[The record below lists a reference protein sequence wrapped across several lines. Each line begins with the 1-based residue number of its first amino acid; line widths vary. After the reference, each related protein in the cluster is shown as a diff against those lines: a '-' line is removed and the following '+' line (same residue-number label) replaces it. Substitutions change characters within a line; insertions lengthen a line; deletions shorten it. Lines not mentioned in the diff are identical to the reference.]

1 VTTKQ
6 QIKIQLTSLGC
17 ARNDVDSEELA
28 GRLDAA
34 GFVLVED
41 KADLVLINTC
51 GFIEQAKKD
60 SIDTIIAAADTGVP
74 VVAVGCLAERY
85 GSELAAELPEAA
97 AVLGFDDYPDIAA
110 KLQAVLQGEKL
121 TAPTPRDR
129 RTLLPITPVDRA
141 AFTHQVPGH
150 QITEGLGGPKV
161 LRKRISK
168 RPYAPLKIASGCD
181 RRCTFCAIPRFRGSF
196 VSRPASEILAE
207 AAWLAEQGV
216 TELVLVSE
224 NSTSYGKDLG
234 DPRALETLLRS
245 LVKVPGIQW
254 VRVTYLQPAELRPT
268 LLSAIAE
275 IEGVVPYYDLSFQ
288 HSAKDLLRRMKRFGG
303 TDDFLT
309 LIEQIRKLA
318 PTAGI
323 RSNFIVGF
331 PGETDDEFAELE
343 VFLTQAKLDAIGVFG
358 YSVEDGTEAAEFTNK
373 HSESEIE
380 SRVSYLSSVADE
392 LVNQRAMERIGQ
404 LTTVMVDQISDLV
417 EARAEHQGPETDG
430 TLTLQTAQVLEVG
443 RVYAAEIID
452 TEGVDLVAKLV
463 P

>member
-41 KADLVLINTC
+41 EADLVLINTC

-85 GSELAAELPEAA
+85 GNELAAELPEAA

-110 KLQAVLQGEKL
+110 KLQAVLNGEKL
-121 TAPTPRDR
+121 TAPTPLDR

-196 VSRPASEILAE
+196 VSRPAAEILAE
-207 AAWLAEQGV
+207 ARWLAEQGV

-234 DPRALETLLRS
+234 DPRALETLLRN
-245 LVKVPGIQW
+245 LAKVPGIEW
-254 VRVTYLQPAELRPT
+254 IRVTYLQPAELRPT

-275 IEGVVPYYDLSFQ
+275 IPGVVPYYDLSFQ

-303 TDDFLT
+303 TEDFLT

-343 VFLTQAKLDAIGVFG
+343 VFLAQAKLDAIGIFG
-358 YSVEDGTEAAEFTNK
+358 YSVEDGTEAADFTNK
-373 HSESEIE
+373 HLESEIE

-404 LTTVMVDQISDLV
+404 PTTVMVDHISDLI

-430 TLTLQTAQVLEVG
+430 TLTLQSDQILEVG
-443 RVYAAEIID
+443 KIYSAEIID
-452 TEGVDLVAKLV
+452 AEGVDLVAKLV